1 MSFPIEWFYEEGA
14 LDVPFLFVGSPLP
27 APTIDYAYTNRTDL
41 EVVPSAPV
49 GTGTFAVDSGTLPDG
64 VTIDATDG
72 SLDGIPTAPGLYTI
86 VVSGVLP

>member
-27 APTIDYAYTNRTDL
+27 APTIDYAYTVAYTNRTDL
-41 EVVPSAPV
+41 EVVPSAP
-49 GTGTFAVDSGTLPDG
+49 VDSGTLPDG